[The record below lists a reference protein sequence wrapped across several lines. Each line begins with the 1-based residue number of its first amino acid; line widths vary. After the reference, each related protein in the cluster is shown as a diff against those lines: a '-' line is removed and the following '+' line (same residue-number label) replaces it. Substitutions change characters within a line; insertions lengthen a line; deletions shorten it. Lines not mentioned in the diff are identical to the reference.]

1 MNSDD
6 EDDVEVI
13 SGGPRR
19 PARPRQRQGKPT
31 MFRNG
36 PPIVVFVVGSDL
48 DAAQPRLANLIS
60 NQDRPR
66 IFFYEW
72 LPSMVLG
79 CRLRMR
85 YESHTVAH

>member
-19 PARPRQRQGKPT
+19 PARQRQGKPT

-36 PPIVVFVVGSDL
+36 PPLVVFVVGSDL
-48 DAAQPRLANLIS
+48 DAAQPRIANLIS
-60 NQDRPR
+60 SQDCPG

-72 LPSMVLG
+72 LPSMILG
-79 CRLRMR
+79 SRLRMR